1 MTPGG
6 IIRRYMIFY
15 RHASSLV
22 HICIYIYRILLIQSM
37 EHFLLHNKLNE
48 RKSKEIGASNSAIST
63 QEQSQLNLQDN

>member
-1 MTPGG
+1 
-6 IIRRYMIFY
+6 
-15 RHASSLV
+15 
-22 HICIYIYRILLIQSM
+22 M